1 MYVRQCV
8 KITEKVSFVLF
19 FESCYIRSFSTFAH
33 VKKVTQNET
42 IFWTI
47 FKHCV
52 SFHCVPDSD
61 KKHLNVDIYLTE
73 MEEG

>member
-1 MYVRQCV
+1 MA
-8 KITEKVSFVLF
+8 EKVSFLPF
-19 FESCYIRSFSTFAH
+19 FEGCYKVFNLCTFL
-33 VKKVTQNET
+33 KRVTQNET
-42 IFWTI
+42 IFWMI

-52 SFHCVPDSD
+52 SFHCVPD